1 MEKKNEGLFQ
11 TKTSKEYEDAWNT
24 IWDAI
29 GTEDEFKSL
38 KDIRS
43 FIYSRPKRF
52 PKLNADVDKYSMR
65 LWQAY
70 KLNTD
75 IEYETGLKDYDQPL
89 YGDLHHSEPVYT
101 ESNKSSRKKVAE
113 NAGRR
118 IASTKV
124 KHSVWGF
131 DIDWCR
137 NASKAIADAI
147 GADAYDL
154 FLDDDDY
161 DTIILKYDGKVPLTP
176 EQKMKARETLV
187 KVVGEKDLELSQ
199 SKSLN
204 ESYNNDTRTSVKV
217 EFYGRD
223 SDEVEDIVADV
234 NEIHNTTFFA
244 HELGKRV
251 FVESGTLFTSV
262 AKLEDI
268 LEEFLSRGAS
278 EIRFIKA

>member
-1 MEKKNEGLFQ
+1 MEKKN
-11 TKTSKEYEDAWNT
+11 
-24 IWDAI
+24 
-29 GTEDEFKSL
+29 
-38 KDIRS
+38 
-43 FIYSRPKRF
+43 
-52 PKLNADVDKYSMR
+52 
-65 LWQAY
+65 
-70 KLNTD
+70 
-75 IEYETGLKDYDQPL
+75 
-89 YGDLHHSEPVYT
+89 
-101 ESNKSSRKKVAE
+101 KSSYKRVAE

-161 DTIILKYDGKVPLTP
+161 DTIILKYCGKVPLTP
-176 EQKMKARETLV
+176 EQKMKARETLI

-204 ESYNNDTRTSVKV
+204 ESYDSDTRTSVKV
-217 EFYGRD
+217 EFRGRD
-223 SDEVEDIVADV
+223 SDEVEDIVEDV
-234 NEIHNTTFFA
+234 NELHSTTFFA
-244 HELGKRV
+244 HELGNKV
-251 FVESGTLFTSV
+251 YVESSTLFTSV

-268 LEEFLSRGAS
+268 LEEFISRGAN